1 MTTAQLTEKEA
12 TSKKASSK
20 GQGLLAGHPMTKYVL
35 TRVRQSVITLI
46 LVSIV
51 VFAGIRAL
59 PGDPALALAGE
70 ERSPAALAAI
80 RAEYGLDDNIVIQF
94 GRFIGHALQGDL
106 GTSSRTGLPVA
117 DAIGQALPVTL
128 ELAALSLLLAIVLG
142 IGAGVVAAVRRGRP
156 AEWIANGLALLGL
169 SIPTFWLGIV
179 LVLAFAIIVPVFA
192 ASGFVP
198 FGADPIDNLRRMVL
212 PAIVL
217 GSGLAAVVM
226 RQTRA
231 AMLDSLSAD
240 YVRTARAKG
249 LSRREVVG
257 GHALR
262 NSLVTVVTVLG
273 LQLGHLI
280 SGAVVTEQIFVL
292 PGFGK
297 LTIDAVFTRDYATL
311 QGVVLCTSAA
321 YIFINL
327 LVDVAYSVI
336 DPRIRL
342 GGAR

>member
-1 MTTAQLTEKEA
+1 M
-12 TSKKASSK
+12 SRPMPRY
-20 GQGLLAGHPMTKYVL
+20 LLRRAGESL
-35 TRVRQSVITLI
+35 ITLF

-51 VFAGIRAL
+51 VFAGVRAL
-59 PGDPALALAGE
+59 PGDTATALAGE
-70 ERSPAALAAI
+70 EATPEAI
-80 RAEYGLDDNIVIQF
+80 AGIRRAYGLDDNIVVQYL
-94 GRFIGHALQGDL
+94 RYVRHALTGDL
-106 GTSSRTGLPVA
+106 GTSSRTGLPVL
-117 DAIGQALPVTL
+117 DSVLDALPVTL
-128 ELAALSLLLAIVLG
+128 ELSALALLLAVLVG
-142 IGAGVVAAVRRGRP
+142 VSAGVVAAVRRGRP
-156 AEWIANGLALLGL
+156 EEWLVNALALLGL
-169 SIPTFWLGIV
+169 SIPAFWLGIV
-179 LVLAFAIIVPVFA
+179 LILTFAIAVPVFS

-198 FGADPIDNLRRMVL
+198 FGVDPVENLRHMVL

-231 AMLDSLSAD
+231 AMLGSLSAD
-240 YVRTARAKG
+240 YIRTARAKG
-249 LSRREVVG
+249 LTRRQVIG
-257 GHALR
+257 SHALR

-297 LTIDAVFTRDYATL
+297 LTIDAVFSRDYAMV
-311 QGVVLCTSAA
+311 QGVVLFTSAA
-321 YIFINL
+321 YILVNL
-327 LVDVAYSVI
+327 LVDLAYSLI

>member
-1 MTTAQLTEKEA
+1 MTRYL
-12 TSKKASSK
+12 
-20 GQGLLAGHPMTKYVL
+20 L
-35 TRVRQSVITLI
+35 TRLRQSLITLF
-46 LVSIV
+46 LVSVV

-70 ERSPAALAAI
+70 ERSPEALAAV
-80 RAEYGLDDNIVIQF
+80 RESYGLDDNIVVQY
-94 GRFIGHALQGDL
+94 GRYLGRALTGDL

-117 DAIGQALPVTL
+117 DAITEALPVTL
-128 ELAALSLLLAIVLG
+128 ELAALSLLLAVVIG

-156 AEWIANGLALLGL
+156 EEWLANAIALLGL
-169 SIPTFWLGIV
+169 SVPTFWLGMV
-179 LVLAFAIIVPVFA
+179 LVLAFAVALPVFA
-192 ASGFVP
+192 ASGYVP
-198 FGADPIDNLRRMVL
+198 FTTDPFDNLRRMVL
-212 PAIVL
+212 PSIVL

-249 LSRREVVG
+249 LTRRQVIG

-311 QGVVLCTSAA
+311 QAVVLCTATA
-321 YIFINL
+321 YILINL
-327 LVDVAYSVI
+327 LVDTVYSVI